1 MINCPNANSKN
12 YIFKLLHENAIL
24 LQQDEQ
30 TLLNKIFGEYY
41 KQLKTEQLSN
51 QDRVMEPY
59 FEEAIR
65 KLINLGEKLKVIIND

>member
-1 MINCPNANSKN
+1 MNNKN
-12 YIFKLLHENAIL
+12 FYDNAIL

-30 TLLNKIFGEYY
+30 TLLNKIFCEYY

-59 FEEAIR
+59 FEQAIT
-65 KLINLGEKLKVIIND
+65 KLIDLAQKLKVIIDA

>member
-1 MINCPNANSKN
+1 MNNPN
-12 YIFKLLHENAIL
+12 YYDNAIL

-59 FEEAIR
+59 FEEAIS
-65 KLINLGEKLKVIIND
+65 KLINLGNKLKVIINV

>member
-1 MINCPNANSKN
+1 MNNPNF
-12 YIFKLLHENAIL
+12 YDNAIL

-51 QDRVMEPY
+51 QDRVMAPY
-59 FEEAIR
+59 FEQAIN
-65 KLINLGEKLKVIIND
+65 KLLALAIKLKVIIDN

>member
-1 MINCPNANSKN
+1 MNNPNF
-12 YIFKLLHENAIL
+12 YDNAIL

-59 FEEAIR
+59 FEQAIN
-65 KLINLGEKLKVIIND
+65 KLSALARKLKVIIDD

>member
-1 MINCPNANSKN
+1 MNNEKF
-12 YIFKLLHENAIL
+12 YDNAIL

-51 QDRVMEPY
+51 QDGVMEPY
-59 FEEAIR
+59 FEQAIS
-65 KLINLGEKLKVIIND
+65 KLSDLATKLKVVTDA

>member
-1 MINCPNANSKN
+1 MNNENF
-12 YIFKLLHENAIL
+12 YDNAIL

-51 QDRVMEPY
+51 QDRVMDPY
-59 FEEAIR
+59 FEQAIS
-65 KLINLGEKLKVIIND
+65 KLLNLARKLKVIIDD

>member
-1 MINCPNANSKN
+1 MNNEKF
-12 YIFKLLHENAIL
+12 YDNAII

-59 FEEAIR
+59 FEQAIS
-65 KLINLGEKLKVIIND
+65 KLSDLATKLKVVTDA